1 MCEKRDMATYID
13 EYTRKGAKRLV
24 KFGFFNKD
32 VSGKYKGKTPEQIE
46 EEFQNLKSDADRDK
60 KLQEFEKD
68 ADMDWME
75 VQRDQLVSLPYP
87 KPISRYHLIYES
99 FHEAIEPIYFWCLNH
114 ATFDWGFPI
123 VHKITDIFTASEHSS
138 FYGASASRLGLAQDK
153 VSQFLATIGRMT
165 KDLFSLVRELRIID
179 ERFSYYQEIFEQKEG
194 KTDQEKKTNENKRI
208 AAEIVIKGLW
218 VDLVDGVV
226 QGQRTAANLFSMAQQ
241 LQFGSLPDQ
250 FFKTHPKS
258 KDDVV
263 KVVEAT
269 DANRTVKTALIRKLE
284 QYMAWRNATY
294 DEMKSRRR
302 FTLDYLSQHYET
314 IRMYIQ
320 WVKPYM
326 KHIERL
332 SGATQNLNRAELV
345 SSFEGSLIEIEFLA
359 QKLASPKNKK
369 VFSCMLMTFEYKTRP
384 QLSYQAEGGRHQGP
398 LHVGETKIT
407 WRSYAWTQKQIEK
420 YIALKEYED
429 IELLASVDKSLSD
442 AMEALGGDLQKYLKE
457 KRKEIQENQEGKKE
471 EKKFEGLSVWAPF
484 VDVFKGFMDVGTIF
498 FPAKKG
504 SEKILGEEAPGSD
517 DSKSAEGGA
526 KFLLWQNYKSFK
538 KAHGMVAW

>member
-1 MCEKRDMATYID
+1 MATYID
-13 EYTRKGAKRLV
+13 EYTQKGAKRLV
-24 KFGFFNKD
+24 KFGFCKED
-32 VSGKYKGKTPEQIE
+32 AKSKYEGKTPEQFE
-46 EEFQNLKSDADRDK
+46 EEFQNLKSDVDREK

-68 ADMDWME
+68 ADVDWVE
-75 VQRDQLVSLPYP
+75 VQRDQLISAPYP
-87 KPISRYHLIYES
+87 KPISRYYLTYES

-114 ATFDWGFPI
+114 ATFDWGFPV

-179 ERFSYYQEIFEQKEG
+179 ERFSYYKDIFEQKAA
-194 KTDQEKKTNENKRI
+194 KTEQEKKENENKRI

-226 QGQRTAANLFSMAQQ
+226 QGQRSAANLFSMAQQ
-241 LQFGSLPDQ
+241 LQFVSLPAQ

-258 KDDVV
+258 KEDVV

-269 DANRTVKTALIRKLE
+269 DANRTVKTALIRKIE
-284 QYMAWRNATY
+284 QYLAWRDATY
-294 DEMKSRRR
+294 DEMKNRRK

-320 WVKPYM
+320 WVKPYL

-369 VFSCMLMTFEYKTRP
+369 VFSCMLMTFEYRTRP

-407 WRSYAWTQKQIEK
+407 WRSYAWTQKQIEN

-429 IELLASVDKSLSD
+429 MELIATIDRSLTD
-442 AMEALGGDLQKYLKE
+442 AMEALGVHLQNYLKE
-457 KRKEIQENQEGKKE
+457 KRQEIKESKEGKKE
-471 EKKFEGLSVWAPF
+471 EKTPEGQSVWAPF
-484 VDVFKGFMDVGTIF
+484 LDVVRGFKDLGNLFLPQKKA
-498 FPAKKG
+498 PAKQG
-504 SEKILGEEAPGSD
+504 GEEAPSKD
-517 DSKSAEGGA
+517 DAASASGAA
-526 KFLLWQNYKSFK
+526 KFLAWQHYKNFK

>member
-1 MCEKRDMATYID
+1 MATYID
-13 EYTRKGAKRLV
+13 EYTQKGAKRLV
-24 KFGFFNKD
+24 KFGFVNKD
-32 VSGKYKGKTPEQIE
+32 ASGKYKGKTPVQIE
-46 EEFQNLKSDADRDK
+46 DDFQNLKSEADRDK

-75 VQRDQLVSLPYP
+75 VQRDQLVSVPYP
-87 KPISRYHLIYES
+87 KPISRYYLTYES

-114 ATFDWGFPI
+114 ATFDWGFPV

-138 FYGASASRLGLAQDK
+138 FYGAAASRLGLAQDK

-179 ERFSYYQEIFEQKEG
+179 ERFSYYNDIFEQKEA
-194 KTDQEKKTNENKRI
+194 KTDEEKKANENKRV
-208 AAEIVIKGLW
+208 AAEIVVKGLW

-226 QGQRTAANLFSMAQQ
+226 QGQRSAANLFSMAQQ
-241 LQFGSLPDQ
+241 LQFGSLPA
-250 FFKTHPKS
+250 FFFQMHPKNRG
-258 KDDVV
+258 DVV
-263 KVVEAT
+263 KVVEAV
-269 DANRTVKTALIRKLE
+269 DVNRTVKNALIRKLE
-284 QYMAWRNATY
+284 QYIAWRDATY
-294 DEMKSRRR
+294 DEMKNRRK
-302 FTLDYLSQHYET
+302 FTLDYLAQHYET
-314 IRMYIQ
+314 VRMYIQ
-320 WVKPYM
+320 WVKPYL

-332 SGATQNLNRAELV
+332 SGATQNMNRAELV

-369 VFSCMLMTFEYKTRP
+369 VFSCLLMTFEYRTRP

-407 WRSYAWTQKQIEK
+407 WRSYAWTQKQIEN

-429 IELLASVDKSLSD
+429 IELLASVDQSLKD

-457 KRKEIQENQEGKKE
+457 KRLEIQEKKEGKKE
-471 EKKFEGLSVWAPF
+471 EKKSEGQSIWAPF
-484 VDVFKGFMDVGTIF
+484 VDVVKGFKDIGTLFLPQKKAGKPSGEDAPSKDDVDS
-498 FPAKKG
+498 AKG
-504 SEKILGEEAPGSD
+504 A
-517 DSKSAEGGA
+517 A
-526 KFLLWQNYKSFK
+526 KFLGWQHYKNFK